1 MKDSFTGFNGNKM
14 NEKALKTL
22 EYFKII
28 DRLAEL
34 AGSELGKEK
43 CRALRPLTDNEKIRE
58 LQRETADALARV
70 YKKGSLSFSGIH
82 DIRAS
87 VKRLEVSSCLG
98 AGELLHIS
106 SVLTATLHV
115 KSYGRTDDEAE
126 PDSLTE
132 RFNMLEPLSNISNE
146 ILRCIISEDEIA
158 DDASPGLRSVRRQ
171 IKSTNDKI
179 RDQLNQI
186 VNSKDTQ
193 IVLQDNLITMR
204 DGRYCLPVKSEYKN
218 QFAGMI
224 HDQSSSGSTTFI
236 EPMAVVKLNNE
247 LRELAIKEKEEIE
260 KVLEELSGM
269 LFPETRNL
277 WYNINTLA
285 EFDFIFA
292 RAMLAKDMKASEPVF
307 NEHGYINIK
316 KGRHPLINPSR
327 VVPIDIRLGKNP
339 GAANEGDDFT
349 LLVITGPNTGGKTV
363 SLKTVG
369 LFVMLGQSGLHIPA
383 FDGSQLSV
391 FNEVYADIGDEQSI
405 EQSLSTFSSH
415 MTNTVSILKQADEH
429 SLVLFDELGAGTDP
443 TEGAALAMA
452 ILTYLHNKNVHVMA
466 TTHYAEL
473 KLFALSTPDVCNACC
488 EFNVETL
495 SPTYR
500 LLIGMP
506 GKSNAFAI
514 SKKLGLDDEIIDM
527 ANSFIGTRDRSFED
541 IISELDK
548 ARIELEEKN
557 EAASKAM
564 VEAQVLRDKLEAK
577 NERLDAAKEKVLRRA
592 NEEAREILQKAKDYT
607 DETIRKVNK
616 LGAAGMSVKELEAER
631 AGLREKLGSADE
643 KLAIKPA
650 KPKKNRDDSRSI
662 EEVKVGDTVF
672 VRTMNLKG
680 KVCTVPNPK
689 GDLFVQLG
697 AMRTQVNIKDLEYA
711 EAEPEAA
718 APKNTGAGKIAVSKS
733 MSVGLECN
741 LVGMRVDEAL
751 PVLDKYLDDAYLA
764 HLPQVSVIHG
774 RGTGA
779 LRDAV
784 HRHLKNLKY
793 VKSFRLGEFGE
804 GDRGVTIVTFKE

>member
-1 MKDSFTGFNGNKM
+1 
-14 NEKALKTL
+14 
-22 EYFKII
+22 
-28 DRLAEL
+28 
-34 AGSELGKEK
+34 
-43 CRALRPLTDNEKIRE
+43 
-58 LQRETADALARV
+58 
-70 YKKGSLSFSGIH
+70 
-82 DIRAS
+82 
-87 VKRLEVSSCLG
+87 
-98 AGELLHIS
+98 
-106 SVLTATLHV
+106 
-115 KSYGRTDDEAE
+115 
-126 PDSLTE
+126 
-132 RFNMLEPLSNISNE
+132 
-146 ILRCIISEDEIA
+146 
-158 DDASPGLRSVRRQ
+158 
-171 IKSTNDKI
+171 
-179 RDQLNQI
+179 
-186 VNSKDTQ
+186 
-193 IVLQDNLITMR
+193 
-204 DGRYCLPVKSEYKN
+204 
-218 QFAGMI
+218 
-224 HDQSSSGSTTFI
+224 
-236 EPMAVVKLNNE
+236 
-247 LRELAIKEKEEIE
+247 
-260 KVLEELSGM
+260 
-269 LFPETRNL
+269 
-277 WYNINTLA
+277 
-285 EFDFIFA
+285 
-292 RAMLAKDMKASEPVF
+292 
-307 NEHGYINIK
+307 
-316 KGRHPLINPSR
+316 
-327 VVPIDIRLGKNP
+327 
-339 GAANEGDDFT
+339 
-349 LLVITGPNTGGKTV
+349 
-363 SLKTVG
+363 
-369 LFVMLGQSGLHIPA
+369 
-383 FDGSQLSV
+383 
-391 FNEVYADIGDEQSI
+391 
-405 EQSLSTFSSH
+405 
-415 MTNTVSILKQADEH
+415 
-429 SLVLFDELGAGTDP
+429 
-443 TEGAALAMA
+443 
-452 ILTYLHNKNVHVMA
+452 
-466 TTHYAEL
+466 
-473 KLFALSTPDVCNACC
+473 
-488 EFNVETL
+488 
-495 SPTYR
+495 
-500 LLIGMP
+500 MP